1 MTAVM
6 TFYRFVELDR
16 LDERRAELAAA
27 ADAGDL
33 RGTVLLAAEGIN
45 GALAGERAALDAFH
59 AQLTAIPELVD
70 LPVRYSDAA
79 PDRTVFRRLKVLIK
93 DEIVALKQPGVR
105 PGARTGQ
112 HVDWARWHALLD
124 DPDVVVIDTRNRY
137 EIGVGTF
144 PGAVDP
150 GTRSFRQ
157 WPDWVGEHLKPDVHR
172 RVAMFCTGGIRCEK
186 ASAWLLDQGFA
197 EVYQLDGGVLGYL
210 ESVPAAHNRWRGE
223 CYVFDGRVAVDS
235 GLTTGTRVQCDA
247 CGMPLSTA
255 DQANTAYEAGIACPH
270 CAPTQTPERRAR
282 FAERV
287 RQADLTAARVQAAS
301 RAGGAAGDE

>member
-1 MTAVM
+1 M

-16 LDERRAELAAA
+16 LDERRAQLAAA
-27 ADAGDL
+27 AAARDL
-33 RGTVLLAAEGIN
+33 RGTILLATEGIN
-45 GALAGERAALDAFH
+45 GTLAGERASLAAFQ
-59 AQLTAIPELVD
+59 AQLTSFPEFAD

-79 PDRTVFRRLKVLIK
+79 SDRTVFRRLKVLIK

-124 DPDVVVIDTRNRY
+124 DPEVLVIDTRNRY
-137 EIGVGTF
+137 EIGVGSF

-157 WPDWVGEHLKPDVHR
+157 WPQWVGEHLRADVHR

-186 ASAWLLDQGFA
+186 ASAWLLEQGFA

-210 ESVPAAHNRWRGE
+210 ESVPAAQNRWRGE
-223 CYVFDGRVAVDS
+223 CYVFDGRVAVDR
-235 GLTTGTRVQCDA
+235 GLETGTRVQCDA
-247 CGMPLSTA
+247 CGMPLAAEDRA
-255 DQANTAYEAGIACPH
+255 DPAYEPGIACPH

-282 FAERV
+282 FVERV
-287 RQADLTAARVQAAS
+287 RQARLAAARETDS
-301 RAGGAAGDE
+301 TGGD